1 MTSPSRPRNPRPTGR
16 PPPVELTIWRA
27 AGSGQRAVL
36 VAARSAGALH
46 RLLDVLPVFDGDRRI
61 TTRFTLVPGS
71 DFDIDALAALDRSG
85 ARTLSWD
92 EAVRTRHDLILAA
105 SPKGA
110 LRRLVG
116 PRALLPHGAGFNK
129 AIADDGS
136 AGVPSGLDPHYLLP
150 GGEPLADLHALA
162 HDDQVRRLARHSSP
176 AHARHAAV
184 VGDPTLDR
192 LIASEPLRADFR
204 DALGTGQRT
213 LVVLTSTWGPES
225 LLARRPDLPSEL
237 CTLLPHDSFQVAL
250 VLHPNTH
257 SRTGRFDLS
266 RALAPALA
274 AGLVLPRPYEEWAAL
289 LVAADAVVTDHGST
303 ALYAAALG
311 HPVIDTYDG
320 GHELL
325 PDSPMARLLAAAPRL
340 PAAADL
346 PDALRAALALD
357 TRGPASRAFSRRGE
371 ALPLLR
377 QHLYELLGLNPP
389 GSPLEARA
397 FPPPTTVPARPR
409 AFAVRA
415 EVSEDRI
422 ALERFPLHTQE
433 SVHHVAAEYPG
444 AGPRET
450 QSAAVLW
457 RLAADGSPYAHAT
470 AWTADGWTTRVLAD
484 APACRTAVAILTR
497 RRCLLRHRT
506 AGAVSLRIVP
516 HQEAGRVAYADPT
529 AVASAVHAWL
539 SRNAAHPLP
548 VSLRCDTGPI
558 SVRVHLAR
566 ADADDLDYEF

>member
-1 MTSPSRPRNPRPTGR
+1 MPSPGR
-16 PPPVELTIWRA
+16 IDNLPGSGQRA

-36 VAARSAGALH
+36 VAVRSAGALH

-61 TTRFTLVPGS
+61 TTRFTLIPGS
-71 DFDIDALAALDRSG
+71 DFDMDALSALDRAG
-85 ARTLSWD
+85 ARTLAWD

-110 LRRLVG
+110 LRRLEG

-129 AIADDGS
+129 AIVGDGS
-136 AGVPSGLDPHYLLP
+136 AGVPSGLDPHYLLSE
-150 GGEPLADLHALA
+150 GEPVADLHALA
-162 HDDQVRRLARHSSP
+162 HDEQVRRLAKYNSP
-176 AHARHAAV
+176 ATAPRAVV

-192 LIASEPLRADFR
+192 LLVSAPHRAEFR
-204 DALGTGQRT
+204 DSLGTGPRT
-213 LVVLTSTWGPES
+213 LIVLASTWGPEG
-225 LLARRPDLPSEL
+225 LLARRPDLPGDL

-250 VLHPNTH
+250 ILHPNEH
-257 SRTGRFDLS
+257 SSTGRFDLS
-266 RALAPALA
+266 RGLAPALG

-311 HPVIDTYDG
+311 HPVIDAYDG

-340 PAAADL
+340 PAAVDL
-346 PDALRAALALD
+346 PDALQAALAMD
-357 TRGPASRAFSRRGE
+357 PHGPASGAFSLRGQ

-377 QHLYELLGLNPP
+377 RHLYRLLGLRPP
-389 GSPLEARA
+389 TGPLAATA
-397 FPPPTTVPARPR
+397 FPSPTTVPDRPR

-415 EVSEDRI
+415 EVSGDRI
-422 ALERFPLHTQE
+422 AVERFPLHTQK
-433 SVHHVAAEYPG
+433 SVHHLAAEYPG
-444 AGPRET
+444 SGPRET

-457 RLAADGSPYAHAT
+457 RRAADGSSHAHAT
-470 AWTADGWTTRVLAD
+470 AWTAGGWTALVLAE
-484 APACRTAVAILTR
+484 APGCRTAGAILTR

-506 AGAVSLRIVP
+506 AGLISLRVEP
-516 HQEAGRVAYADPT
+516 HHEAGRVSYADPA

-539 SRNAAHPLP
+539 SRNAAHALP
-548 VSLRCDTGPI
+548 VSLLCDTGPI
-558 SVRVHLAR
+558 SVRVHLTH
-566 ADADDLDYEF
+566 ADADDVDYEF